1 MEREELLGQ
10 LSTADQSI
18 WFIIL
23 IIAAVVLSLRATALQ
38 RGAVCAQLEGEQGDT
53 REVYPLRHTANSLV
67 VGALGFFL
75 CLAIKAW
82 RETDGGDS
90 AAARS
95 AHANLWAAMLV
106 LAAAMIRYEDV
117 ELSHASGLI

>member
-1 MEREELLGQ
+1 MEREELCEQ
-10 LSTADQSI
+10 LKTADQSV
-18 WFIIL
+18 WFIVL
-23 IIAAVVLSLRATALQ
+23 IIAGVFLSLRATVIQRDAL
-38 RGAVCAQLEGEQGDT
+38 CAAIEGEAPDT
-53 REVYPLRHTANSLV
+53 AEVYPLRHTANSLV

-75 CLAIKAW
+75 CLAIRAW
-82 RETDGGDS
+82 RETDQSDR

-117 ELSHASGLI
+117 ELNHANAQ